1 MKKKKVL
8 ATALLLASAFL
19 PLASGAASRLLLPER
34 VGQTQ
39 APSLAELRKRAEAG
53 DVEAQYSL
61 FLQYQEGK
69 SSVEARAEAVG
80 WLRKAAEA
88 GHETAQV
95 SLGLLYRE
103 GKRGVARNPEE
114 AVKWFR
120 KSAEQGNASGESE
133 LGLMYERGEGV
144 AKDETEAV
152 RWYTRAAD
160 HGLPIAKF
168 DLAFM
173 YEQGHGV
180 PVDVD
185 KAIALYEESAFSIPT
200 ARRNL
205 AILYHD
211 GKLRPKDLAA
221 AYKWALLDVSAE
233 ERRALKEGM
242 GEGEDFDPKPRL
254 GYALVLLEDFAK
266 GMSKREKENGLR
278 MAQDWIRSNAAHLGD
293 EPQTFPETLKH
304 TKKK

>member
-1 MKKKKVL
+1 MRTKKAP
-8 ATALLLASAFL
+8 ATALLLAFALL
-19 PLASGAASRLLLPER
+19 PLAAGAKSHLPLPAR
-34 VGQTQ
+34 VGQPQ
-39 APSLAELRKRAEAG
+39 ASSLDELRKRAEAG
-53 DVEAQYSL
+53 DAEAQYSL

-69 SSVEARAEAVG
+69 SPVEDRAEAVI

-88 GHETAQV
+88 GHATAQLT
-95 SLGLLYRE
+95 LGLLYRE

-114 AVKWFR
+114 AVQWFR

-133 LGLMYERGEGV
+133 LGLMYERGEGI
-144 AKDETEAV
+144 AKDEAEAV

-160 HGLPIAKF
+160 HGLTISKF

-173 YEQGHGV
+173 YENGHGV

-185 KAIALYEESAFSIPT
+185 KAIALYEESAFTIPT

-221 AYKWALLDVSAE
+221 AYEWALLDVSAE
-233 ERRALKEGM
+233 ERRTLQQGM
-242 GEGEDFDPKPRL
+242 GEGEDFDPTPRL
-254 GYALVLLEDFAK
+254 GHALVLLEGFAK
-266 GMSKREKENGLR
+266 GMSKKDKENGLR
-278 MAQDWIRSNAAHLGD
+278 MAQDWIRINAAHLGD
-293 EPQTFPETLKH
+293 EPQTFLETAKH
-304 TKKK
+304 IKKK

>member
-1 MKKKKVL
+1 MRKKKVF
-8 ATALLLASAFL
+8 ATALLFCALW
-19 PLASGAASRLLLPER
+19 PLDAEAESHLRSP
-34 VGQTQ
+34 GQTGKPQ
-39 APSLAELRKRAEAG
+39 APTLAELRKRAEAG
-53 DVEAQYSL
+53 DAEAQYSL
-61 FLQYQEGK
+61 FLHYQEGK
-69 SSVEARAEAVG
+69 SPVEDRAEAVG
-80 WLRKAAEA
+80 SLRKAAEA
-88 GHETAQV
+88 GHATAQV

-114 AVKWFR
+114 AVQWFR
-120 KSAEQGNASGESE
+120 RSAEQGNASAESE
-133 LGLMYERGEGV
+133 LGFMYETGDGI

-152 RWYTRAAD
+152 RWYTRAAG

-173 YEQGHGV
+173 YEKGRGV

-185 KAIALYEESAFSIPT
+185 KAIALYEEAAFGIPS

-233 ERRALKEGM
+233 ERRTLREGT

-266 GMSKREKENGLR
+266 GMKKQEKENGLQ
-278 MAQDWIRSNAAHLGD
+278 MAQDWIRSNAAYLVD
-293 EPQTFPETLKH
+293 EPRTFPEALKH
-304 TKKK
+304 IKEK